1 MFNPKGEGLDLDDAQ
16 FAHSTPAFSYKVI
29 AQLLEFRRAIASYF
43 DQQADDYL
51 KLLGSASEREASAFN
66 DILDSN
72 ASQPDLPDRS
82 AENPLLRQK
91 MKALAWL
98 VRCSQFITAGKKEA
112 MVQAYRESELSVDN
126 QAAVLS
132 HHSSQKTGS
141 LAIVAVCE
149 AIQDALDRVTEAD
162 KPLISNETFT
172 R

>member
-1 MFNPKGEGLDLDDAQ
+1 MQ
-16 FAHSTPAFSYKVI
+16 
-29 AQLLEFRRAIASYF
+29 
-43 DQQADDYL
+43 
-51 KLLGSASEREASAFN
+51 
-66 DILDSN
+66 
-72 ASQPDLPDRS
+72 DRN

-112 MVQAYRESELSVDN
+112 MVQAYRDSELSVDN
-126 QAAVLS
+126 QAVIS

-141 LAIVAVCE
+141 LAVVTACE
-149 AIQDALDRVTEAD
+149 AIQDVLDRMTEAD